1 MKMKKLVRIIGR
13 MNGGGPARQV
23 AYLHRALRASFDT
36 RLIVGAIEDGEQDMR
51 YLLQDASGVLEVPSM
66 SRSVRGWSDL
76 VSLVRITRILLR
88 EKPDIVH
95 THTAKA
101 GVIGRIAALLSGVPI
116 RIHTYHGNVFQGYFG
131 MIATRLIMATE
142 RLLNRFTT
150 RVIAISDSQ
159 AEELAERFHVAR
171 RPQIAIV
178 RNGFDLRTLADL
190 DRLRGQARRHLNLS
204 DDDRLVVWAGRLVPI
219 KNLPL
224 LLEVVGLAD
233 RLPQVKF
240 LVAGDGPLRQQVET
254 AAAHSRGNLQ
264 FLGWQKDIKPLLAA
278 ADMVLLTS
286 RNEGTPAF
294 LIEAMA
300 AGKPFIATA
309 VGGVVDLA
317 APPLREISQHC
328 RAAANG
334 FLTPADPQAI
344 LSCIERLAHSPQLA
358 AKMGAAGRS
367 FALANHAQERLAEEI
382 TGLYRQLLAGSKA
395 REHAGAPATAA
406 EETLTR

>member
-1 MKMKKLVRIIGR
+1 
-13 MNGGGPARQV
+13 
-23 AYLHRALRASFDT
+23 
-36 RLIVGAIEDGEQDMR
+36 
-51 YLLQDASGVLEVPSM
+51 
-66 SRSVRGWSDL
+66 
-76 VSLVRITRILLR
+76 
-88 EKPDIVH
+88 
-95 THTAKA
+95 
-101 GVIGRIAALLSGVPI
+101 
-116 RIHTYHGNVFQGYFG
+116 
-131 MIATRLIMATE
+131 MATE

-159 AEELAERFHVAR
+159 AEELAERSHVAR
-171 RPQIAIV
+171 RLQIAIV

-190 DRLRGQARRHLNLS
+190 DKLRGQARRHLNLS
-204 DDDRLVVWAGRLVPI
+204 DNDRLVVWAGRLVPI

-233 RLPQVKF
+233 RLPQLKF

-254 AAAHSRGNLQ
+254 AAAHIRGNLQ

-317 APPLREISQHC
+317 APPLREISKHC
-328 RAAANG
+328 QAAANG

-344 LSCIERLAHSPQLA
+344 LSCIERLAYSPKLA

-395 REHAGAPATAA
+395 REHTGAPATAA

>member
-1 MKMKKLVRIIGR
+1 MKRKKLVRIIGR

-23 AYLHRALRASFDT
+23 AFLHRALRDSFDT

-51 YLLQDASGVLEVPSM
+51 YLLPDATGVIEVPSM
-66 SRSVRGWSDL
+66 SRSVKGWSDL
-76 VSLVRITRILLR
+76 VSLARITRILLR

-101 GVIGRIAALLSGVPI
+101 GVIGRIAALLSGVPV
-116 RIHTYHGNVFQGYFG
+116 RIHTYHGNIFHAYFG
-131 MIATRLIMATE
+131 KTATRLIMATE

-159 AEELAERFHVAR
+159 AEELAERFSVAR
-171 RPQIAIV
+171 RQQIVIV
-178 RNGFDLRTLADL
+178 RNGFDLRPLTDL
-190 DRLRGQARRHLNLS
+190 DKLRGQARLHFHLR
-204 DDDRLVVWAGRLVPI
+204 DEDRLVVWAGRLVPI

-224 LLEVVGLAD
+224 LLEVVGLAR
-233 RLPQVKF
+233 RLPWVKF
-240 LVAGDGPLRQQVET
+240 LVAGDGPLRQHVET
-254 AAAHSRGNLQ
+254 ASHIGGNLQ
-264 FLGWQKDIKPLLAA
+264 VLGWQKDIKPLLAA

-317 APPLREISQHC
+317 EPPLREISQHC

-334 FLTPADPQAI
+334 FLTSADPQTI
-344 LSCIERLAHSPQLA
+344 LSCIEQLASSPELA

-382 TGLYRQLLAGSKA
+382 TDLYQQLLAGSKA
-395 REHAGAPATAA
+395 RQRVPAPAMAA
-406 EETLTR
+406 EEP

>member
-23 AYLHRALRASFDT
+23 AYLHRALRGSFDT

-51 YLLQDASGVLEVPSM
+51 YLLQDATGVVEIPSM
-66 SRSVRGWSDL
+66 SRSVKGWSDL

-116 RIHTYHGNVFQGYFG
+116 RIHTYHGNVFHDYFG
-131 MIATRLIMATE
+131 KTATRLILATE
-142 RLLNRFTT
+142 RWLNRITT
-150 RVIAISDSQ
+150 RVIAISASQ

-171 RPQIAIV
+171 RQQIAMV

-190 DRLRGQARRHLNLS
+190 DKLRGQTRRRMNLS

-224 LLEVVGLAD
+224 LLEVVGLAN

-254 AAAHSRGNLQ
+254 ASHLWGNLQ
-264 FLGWQKDIKPLLAA
+264 FQGWQKDIKPLLAA

-317 APPLREISQHC
+317 KPPLREISKDC

-334 FLTPADPQAI
+334 FLTSADPQAI
-344 LSCIERLAHSPQLA
+344 LSCIEKLASSPELA

-382 TGLYRQLLAGSKA
+382 TDLYQQLLAGSKA
-395 REHAGAPATAA
+395 REHARTPATAA

>member
-1 MKMKKLVRIIGR
+1 MKRKKLVRIIGR

-23 AYLHRALRASFDT
+23 AYLHRALRGAFDT

-51 YLLQDASGVLEVPSM
+51 YLLPDSTGVIAVPSM
-66 SRSVRGWSDL
+66 SRSVKGWSDL

-101 GVIGRIAALLSGVPI
+101 GVLGRIAAVLSGVPI
-116 RIHTYHGNVFQGYFG
+116 RIHTYHGNIFHDYFG
-131 MIATRLIMATE
+131 KTATWLIVATE

-159 AEELAERFHVAR
+159 AAELAERFRVAR
-171 RPQIAIV
+171 RQQIAMV
-178 RNGFDLRTLADL
+178 RNGFDLPTLAAL
-190 DRLRGQARRHLNLS
+190 DKLRGQARRSLNLK
-204 DDDRLVVWAGRLVPI
+204 DGDRLVVWAGRLVPI
-219 KNLPL
+219 KDLPL
-224 LLEVVGLAD
+224 LLEVVRLAD
-233 RLPQVKF
+233 RLPRVKF
-240 LVAGDGPLRQQVET
+240 LVAGDGPLRHQVET
-254 AAAHSRGNLQ
+254 ASHLRGNLQ
-264 FLGWQKDIKPLLAA
+264 FLGWQQDIKPLLAA

-317 APPLREISQHC
+317 QPPLWEISKDC
-328 RAAANG
+328 RVAANG
-334 FLTPADPQAI
+334 FLTSADPQAI
-344 LSCIERLAHSPQLA
+344 LACIEKLASSPELA

-382 TGLYRQLLAGSKA
+382 TELYQQLLAGSKA
-395 REHAGAPATAA
+395 GEHATAPATAA
-406 EETLTR
+406 EEA